1 MPPLTPKALEALANA
16 IRTAGGI
23 TKAKTVTKDFA
34 EGSAPPITP
43 KTPSIAESQAKIRQ
57 ILNIPEKGTPAYS
70 RYLAKLKKDST
81 VSSEKAGKAATKI
94 SKKTY
99 NN

>member
-34 EGSAPPITP
+34 
-43 KTPSIAESQAKIRQ
+43 
-57 ILNIPEKGTPAYS
+57 
-70 RYLAKLKKDST
+70 
-81 VSSEKAGKAATKI
+81 
-94 SKKTY
+94 
-99 NN
+99 